1 MTRLVFLLVALASLA
16 SAQVYT
22 WTDKDGVAHFTD
34 NPNSVPAHVKA
45 KVTTGDDISTVTLA
59 ETKPVAVVIAAPAV
73 GAPAPVVAEDPNRAE
88 REWRAAF
95 RDVNERIARLE
106 DEIEADRKKVEDVN
120 GMPVGA
126 RYQCLNG
133 YGFGWGAPGVGVVQ
147 GGGTSV
153 SVSGTSQGV
162 PGFSV
167 GVGVGVTQTNQVVVA
182 NSGVMT
188 TPCVFVLN
196 PEFERAKERLELN
209 RKALTRAKSE
219 LADLDR
225 RAGFEAVPR
234 EWRR

>member
-1 MTRLVFLLVALASLA
+1 MARLVFLLVAVASLA

-45 KVTTGDDISTVTLA
+45 KVTTGDDISTVSLP
-59 ETKPVAVVIAAPAV
+59 ELKPVAVVIAAPAL
-73 GAPAPVVAEDPNRAE
+73 GAPVPVLAEDPNRAE

-106 DEIEADRKKVEDVN
+106 DEIEADRKQVEDLN
-120 GMPVGA
+120 GLPVSA
-126 RYQCLNG
+126 RYQCLTG
-133 YGFGWGAPGVGVVQ
+133 YGFGWGAPVLGVVQ

-153 SVSGTSQGV
+153 SVGGTGQGI

-188 TPCVFVLN
+188 TPCILVLN
-196 PEFERAKERLELN
+196 PEFERARERLELN
-209 RKALTRAKSE
+209 RKALTRARSE

>member
-1 MTRLVFLLVALASLA
+1 MSTRLASLLVVVA
-16 SAQVYT
+16 SVTSAQVYT

-34 NPNSVPAHVKA
+34 NASSVPAHVKA
-45 KVTTGDDISTVTLA
+45 KVTAGDDISTVTLA
-59 ETKPVAVVIAAPAV
+59 ETKPVVQAPSP
-73 GAPAPVVAEDPNRAE
+73 GAPAPAAAQDPGRSE

-95 RDVNERIARLE
+95 HDVNERIARLE
-106 DEIEADRKKVEDVN
+106 DEVEADRKKVEDVN

-133 YGFGWGAPGVGVVQ
+133 YGYGYGWGAPGVGFVQ

-162 PGFSV
+162 PGFTV
-167 GVGVGVTQTNQVVVA
+167 GVGVGAAQTNQVVVA

-188 TPCVFVLN
+188 TPCIFVLN

-209 RKALTRAKSE
+209 RKALTRAKTE

>member
-1 MTRLVFLLVALASLA
+1 MARLVSFLVVIASA
-16 SAQVYT
+16 SSAQVFT
-22 WTDKDGVAHFTD
+22 WTDKDGVVHFTD
-34 NPNSVPAHVKA
+34 NPSSVPAHVKA
-45 KVTTGDDISTVTLA
+45 KVTAGDDISTVTLA
-59 ETKPVAVVIAAPAV
+59 GTKPVAVAVQVPSPAS
-73 GAPAPVVAEDPNRAE
+73 PPPVVALDPGRAE

-95 RDVNERIARLE
+95 HDVNERIARLE

-153 SVSGTSQGV
+153 SVGGTSQGV
-162 PGFSV
+162 PGFTV
-167 GVGVGVTQTNQVVVA
+167 GVGVGVTQTTQVVVA

-188 TPCVFVLN
+188 TPCIFVLN

-209 RKALTRAKSE
+209 RKALARAKTE
-219 LADLDR
+219 LSDLDR